1 MIDPVTAVI
10 AATKA
15 FNMVKKMVAAG
26 REIDDTLNQIGVFY
40 GAVSDFNEAKKQA
53 ENPPLFKKL
62 VSAQSVNQE
71 AMAVYVQNKKIS
83 VYENELRV
91 LLMYTYGQS
100 GYTELVQ
107 LRRKIKEQRE
117 ATIYAQAR
125 RRKAFLWNAMT
136 GTAVTFVL
144 YAVYLL
150 INAIMSQLNG
160 NGI

>member
-26 REIDDTLNQIGVFY
+26 REIDETLQQIGSWY
-40 GAVSDFNEAKKQA
+40 GAVADFNEAKKQA
-53 ENPPLFKKL
+53 ENPPLFRRL
-62 VSAQSVNQE
+62 VSAQSVEQE
-71 AMAVYVQNKKIS
+71 AMNVYIQNKKIAFQ
-83 VYENELRV
+83 ENELRV
-91 LLMYTYGQS
+91 LLMYTYGQT

-125 RRKAFLWNAMT
+125 RRKAFVWNTLTISAI
-136 GTAVTFVL
+136 GTIGYFI
-144 YAVYLL
+144 YYIFKL
-150 INAIMSQLNG
+150 IINQASA
-160 NGI
+160 

>member
-1 MIDPVTAVI
+1 MIDPVTAVV

-26 REIDDTLNQIGVFY
+26 REIDDTLSQIGAWY

-53 ENPPLFKKL
+53 ENPPLFRKL

-71 AMAVYVQNKKIS
+71 AMAIYVQNKKIAAQ
-83 VYENELRV
+83 ENELRV

-125 RRKAFLWNAMT
+125 RRKAFFWNSIA
-136 GTAVTFVL
+136 GTAITFVL

-160 NGI
+160 NSI